1 MASRCYY
8 NGLIEASGSTR
19 LAWLRPAD
27 DLGYFPANTSPA
39 ISAAASSCMAGM
51 ACE

>member
-1 MASRCYY
+1 MVW
-8 NGLIEASGSTR
+8 NLT
-19 LAWLRPAD
+19 LAGYLRVKT
-27 DLGYFPANTSPA
+27 NPA